1 MISHI
6 PYTMSQLDIMY
17 EKFKR
22 MKFNE
27 NYNILTYLYTN
38 IWTKDSY
45 TNGSNTK
52 LPFKSLRDCIF
63 NIKK

>member
-1 MISHI
+1 MISLI

-27 NYNILTYLYTN
+27 NYNLLTYLYTN
-38 IWTKDSY
+38 IWAKDSY

-52 LPFKSLRDCIF
+52 
-63 NIKK
+63 

>member
-1 MISHI
+1 MISLNS
-6 PYTMSQLDIMY
+6 YSMSQLDNMY

-22 MKFNE
+22 IKFKE
-27 NYNILTYLYTN
+27 NYNILTYFHTN

-52 LPFKSLRDCIF
+52 
-63 NIKK
+63 